1 VQDRYDNRHEVA
13 VPDVAYPGGEHSA
26 SDEKIVVG
34 KREFF
39 SIDYREHLP
48 RGGIGNTSDS
58 GSEKSRFSARG

>member
-1 VQDRYDNRHEVA
+1 

-48 RGGIGNTSDS
+48 GGVIGNTSDS